1 MVAHWGQNCASP
13 FGSETRSEK
22 SGVSP
27 KGLTNLRVVH
37 STARTGLYISIS
49 KPPKQHTALETLI
62 LSWYISKIKYTL
74 YSPPPKLEIAG
85 PSQRWVAFLIR
96 DINNVTFP
104 GSTGLLMFEWDP
116 GERAVCSNCWIFP
129 AQNASKHIKKNT
141 HKKTLSQWKWDMAT
155 LETLWSRLLAGAYL
169 WGSCLGAGGGGWGPP
184 WPSVWELLWHQMSS
198 RTCHSYTPMSQ
209 VCIVFLIIVFTFL
222 SSREFFYSNL
232 NFDIR
237 AKIWER

>member
-13 FGSETRSEK
+13 LGSETRSEK

-62 LSWYISKIKYTL
+62 LSWYISKIKFTL

-141 HKKTLSQWKWDMAT
+141 HKKTLSQ
-155 LETLWSRLLAGAYL
+155 
-169 WGSCLGAGGGGWGPP
+169 
-184 WPSVWELLWHQMSS
+184 
-198 RTCHSYTPMSQ
+198 
-209 VCIVFLIIVFTFL
+209 
-222 SSREFFYSNL
+222 
-232 NFDIR
+232 
-237 AKIWER
+237 